1 MRVSPARVVPD
12 TITVTLVYDPDARVW
27 YTADCLQLP
36 GLVYKGQ
43 TIDEVVH
50 ALPSLAKALVEFGR
64 DDLKPYDLQ
73 IRVRLCTVAHI
84 G

>member
-1 MRVSPARVVPD
+1 MRVSRARHHHAVS
-12 TITVTLVYDPDARVW
+12 LAYDPEARVW

-73 IRVRLCTVAHI
+73 IRVRLSTVAHI